1 MRIAVDAMGGDHAP
15 VEVVKGCVEASRL
28 ISHEIC
34 LVGDEPR
41 IREELAKYEYNRNQ
55 VTVKHAPDVITFEE
69 APVRAIRTKKESSM
83 VVGINMVKDGEAA
96 IFISAGSSGAI
107 MAGGLFILGR
117 IPGIDRPA
125 IAATIPMLK
134 TGGVALIVDAG
145 ANPECKV
152 ENLMQFAVMGNL
164 YCKSVFDM
172 EAPRIGLVNMGTEAG
187 KGSGTLKTTYEELTA
202 SSLNFVGNVEA
213 RDLQESVCDVIL
225 CDGMVGNVL
234 LKNLE
239 GTAKTIMSII
249 QAKFTENVRTK
260 MGAALL
266 LPQIRELKK
275 MFDYSEYGGAP
286 ILGVKGALIKMHG
299 SYKANGVKNTILKA
313 IPYAENN
320 VVASIEESVAAMSAA
335 ASKEEES
342 SEQQ

>member
-15 VEVVKGCVEASRL
+15 VEVIKGCIDALKL
-28 ISHEIC
+28 IPHEIC
-34 LVGDEPR
+34 LVGDEAR
-41 IREELAKYEYNRNQ
+41 IRGELAKYEYNKEQ
-55 VTVKHAPDVITFEE
+55 ITIKHAPDIITFDE

-96 IFISAGSSGAI
+96 IFISAGSSGAL

-145 ANPECKV
+145 ANPECKP
-152 ENLMQFAVMGNL
+152 ENLMQFAVMGDL

-172 EAPRIGLVNMGTEAG
+172 ESPRIGLANMGTEPG
-187 KGSGTLKTTYEELTA
+187 KGSGTLKTTYEMLEA
-202 SSLNFVGNVEA
+202 SSMEFVGNVEA
-213 RDLQESVCDVIL
+213 RDLQESVCDVIV

-234 LKNLE
+234 LKSLE

-249 QAKFTENVRTK
+249 QDKFTESVRSK

-266 LPQIRELKK
+266 LPQIRQLKK

-286 ILGVKGALIKMHG
+286 ILGVRGAVVKMHG
-299 SYKANGVKNTILKA
+299 SSKANAVKNTILKA
-313 IPYAENN
+313 IPYAEMD
-320 VVASIEESVAAMSAA
+320 VVATMSEAIAAV
-335 ASKEEES
+335 EEETIV
-342 SEQQ
+342 E